1 MMITWYYY
9 AQFIVVERE
18 SGERDKELIQVVYF
32 MVLTGRRVL
41 SELSYCEHMNIF
53 FFLRIG

>member
-32 MVLTGRRVL
+32 MVLTGRRATTVP
-41 SELSYCEHMNIF
+41 CTI
-53 FFLRIG
+53 